1 MDLMPYVEK
10 LRRELAVAAEAG
22 GPDVRALAERL
33 TGVLDSAAR
42 LTLLE
47 ALSAAADEI
56 TSELAPGSVE
66 VRLRGGDPAFVV
78 TPPPSDPSGGKAG
91 EGAAREA
98 VAPPADASS
107 AGAEA
112 IASAAHAVAS
122 AAHAAPPSADEGG
135 TARMTLRLPEHL
147 KTRVEEAAGRQGVS
161 VNAWLVRAISAAF
174 EPGAAPRPA
183 APPQQARSGRGYT
196 GWVR

>member
-1 MDLMPYVEK
+1 MDLMPYVDN

-22 GPDVRALAERL
+22 GPEARALADRL
-33 TGVLDSAAR
+33 TGALESAAK

-56 TSELAPGSVE
+56 TRDLAPGSVD

-78 TPPPSDPSGGKAG
+78 TPPQPGPSSGGAAG
-91 EGAAREA
+91 G
-98 VAPPADASS
+98 
-107 AGAEA
+107 GAET
-112 IASAAHAVAS
+112 AAE
-122 AAHAAPPSADEGG
+122 AAPPVGPPPSEEGG

-147 KTRVEEAAGRQGVS
+147 KLRVEEVAGRQGLS

-174 EPGAAPRPA
+174 EPGAGPRPA
-183 APPQQARSGRGYT
+183 DRPQQHQSGRSFT

>member
-1 MDLMPYVEK
+1 MDLMPYVDN

-22 GPDVRALAERL
+22 GPEARALAERL
-33 TGVLDSAAR
+33 TGVLESATR

-56 TSELAPGSVE
+56 TGELAPGSVE
-66 VRLRGGDPAFVV
+66 VRLRGGDPSFVV
-78 TPPPSDPSGGKAG
+78 TPPLAPQ
-91 EGAAREA
+91 AASSPEITREA
-98 VAPPADASS
+98 APSPA
-107 AGAEA
+107 AE
-112 IASAAHAVAS
+112 
-122 AAHAAPPSADEGG
+122 EGG

-147 KTRVEEAAGRQGVS
+147 KVRVEEAAGRQGVS

-174 EPGAAPRPA
+174 DSGAATGPGDRT
-183 APPQQARSGRGYT
+183 QQVQSGRDYT